1 MCASPAPGH
10 EWERWPSLRALSGL
24 GVLLSLSLLLTFGRA
39 RALDVP
45 ALDRRVND
53 HAGVLDAAQQQA
65 LESKLA
71 TYEQATGHQF
81 ALLTVPTLDGDPV
94 EDFSIRVVEKWKLG
108 AKGRDDGL
116 LLIVVP
122 QDHRLRI
129 EVGYGLEGE
138 ITDAFSAGLIR
149 QVIQPAFRA
158 QRMADG
164 INQAFDLLM
173 AKAQG
178 IAVGLPKQRRGEDL
192 AGLFP
197 LLLFGFVGLVLLSRF
212 FGGGGGPGGRRRRGG
227 MLFVPGG
234 FGGGFGGGGGGG
246 FGGGGGGGFG
256 GGGGGGF
263 GGGGASGDW

>member
-1 MCASPAPGH
+1 M
-10 EWERWPSLRALSGL
+10 LLALSV
-24 GVLLSLSLLLTFGRA
+24 VLLAARA
-39 RALDVP
+39 HALDVP
-45 ALDRRVND
+45 ALDKRVND

-71 TYEQATGHQF
+71 AYEQATGHQF
-81 ALLTVPTLDGDPV
+81 SLLTVATLDGDPI

-116 LLIVVP
+116 LLIVAP

-138 ITDAFSAGLIR
+138 ITDAFSAGVIR

-178 IAVGLPKQRRGEDL
+178 IAVGLPKPRRGEDL

-197 LLLFGFVGLVLLSRF
+197 LLLFGFIGLVVLSRF

-234 FGGGFGGGGGGG
+234 FGGGGGGFGGGGGG
-246 FGGGGGGGFG
+246 FGGGGFG